1 MYVFY
6 PDVFFF
12 HNVILIGLI
21 SVFSFQLMKIPI
33 KDNYLNLVLGALIG
47 SIVET
52 LLLLL
57 SANYTAFTILSQII
71 LVPLILWMEL
81 KKHPAVSK
89 RRAVLISYTTVFL
102 FIGATNAM
110 EYVFHLDAITQT
122 GIGAIAIIVETIL
135 LEFERGIQVQKCLYQ
150 VELGNAGK
158 QIWETAFYDSGNCL
172 RDPWKHRAV
181 HIVSESL
188 LQKLQLIDPVLLVPY
203 QSLGNKDGVLE
214 VYEAEWII
222 VLSKGKAKRLTN
234 VLLGKAEESLL
245 KSKQYQMILHESVF
259 EDGGC

>member
-6 PDVFFF
+6 PDIFFF

-33 KDNYLNLVLGALIG
+33 KENYLNLIRGALAG
-47 SIVET
+47 SLVET

-57 SANYTAFTILSQII
+57 SNNYAVFTILSQMV
-71 LVPLILWMEL
+71 LVPLILWIEL

-89 RRAVLISYTTVFL
+89 RRFVIISYATVFL
-102 FIGATNAM
+102 FIGAANAM
-110 EYVFHLDAITQT
+110 EYLFRFDEITQ
-122 GIGAIAIIVETIL
+122 IGVGVIAIIVEAIL
-135 LEFERGIQVQKCLYQ
+135 LELQKAMQIQKCFYQ
-150 VELGNAGK
+150 VELGNKGN
-158 QIWETAFYDSGNCL
+158 QIRETAFYDSGNRL

-188 LQKLQLIDPVLLVPY
+188 LQKLQLINPVLLVPY
-203 QSLGNKDGVLE
+203 QSLGNRNGVLE
-214 VYEAEWII
+214 VYEAEWL
-222 VLSKGKAKRLTN
+222 VVMSNGKRNRLTN

-259 EDGGC
+259 GNGEC

>member
-6 PDVFFF
+6 PDIFFF

-89 RRAVLISYTTVFL
+89 RRAVLISYATVFL
-102 FIGATNAM
+102 FIGAT
-110 EYVFHLDAITQT
+110 
-122 GIGAIAIIVETIL
+122 IV
-135 LEFERGIQVQKCLYQ
+135 
-150 VELGNAGK
+150 
-158 QIWETAFYDSGNCL
+158 
-172 RDPWKHRAV
+172 
-181 HIVSESL
+181 
-188 LQKLQLIDPVLLVPY
+188 
-203 QSLGNKDGVLE
+203 
-214 VYEAEWII
+214 
-222 VLSKGKAKRLTN
+222 
-234 VLLGKAEESLL
+234 
-245 KSKQYQMILHESVF
+245 
-259 EDGGC
+259 

>member
-12 HNVILIGLI
+12 RNVILIGLI

-33 KDNYLNLVLGALIG
+33 KDNYLNLVLGALLG
-47 SIVET
+47 SFVET

-57 SANYTAFTILSQII
+57 SNNYTAFTILSQII

-122 GIGAIAIIVETIL
+122 GIGAIAI
-135 LEFERGIQVQKCLYQ
+135 LE
-150 VELGNAGK
+150 N
-158 QIWETAFYDSGNCL
+158 
-172 RDPWKHRAV
+172 
-181 HIVSESL
+181 
-188 LQKLQLIDPVLLVPY
+188 LVF
-203 QSLGNKDGVLE
+203 
-214 VYEAEWII
+214 
-222 VLSKGKAKRLTN
+222 LSAIRIKEKRLD
-234 VLLGKAEESLL
+234 AASR
-245 KSKQYQMILHESVF
+245 KSPVGLRFKSQRE
-259 EDGGC
+259 